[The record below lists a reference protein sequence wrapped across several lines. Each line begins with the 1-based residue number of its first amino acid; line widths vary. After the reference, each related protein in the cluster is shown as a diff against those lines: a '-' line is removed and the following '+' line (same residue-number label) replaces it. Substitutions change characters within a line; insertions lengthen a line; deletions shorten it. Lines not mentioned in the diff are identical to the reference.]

1 MINPKNDKMKKMAR
15 LEIGCTSM
23 LFPWEGKK
31 NRMRRDQKWPSF
43 DFPMQMSLG
52 NIVDFQPAVPVFR
65 QPRNAARA
73 IFFEKVEELAGFSR
87 QLPNHS

>member
-1 MINPKNDKMKKMAR
+1 
-15 LEIGCTSM
+15 
-23 LFPWEGKK
+23 
-31 NRMRRDQKWPSF
+31 
-43 DFPMQMSLG
+43 
-52 NIVDFQPAVPVFR
+52 VFR